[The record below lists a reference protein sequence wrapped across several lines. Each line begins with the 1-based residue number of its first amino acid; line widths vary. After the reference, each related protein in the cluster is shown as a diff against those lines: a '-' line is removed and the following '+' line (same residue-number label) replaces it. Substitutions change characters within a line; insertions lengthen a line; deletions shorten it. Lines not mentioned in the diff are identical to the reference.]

1 MALDGRYGR
10 PVHKVVVTIHERA
23 PVGSDELNELRAIG
37 WPRAGAQDWDAVL
50 SRSLGW
56 VTALVDAELVGFV
69 NVAWDGG
76 SHAFLLDPVVH
87 PDLRR
92 QGIGKRLVEG
102 AVAMAREAGAEW
114 LHVDFEP
121 EVRAFYESCGFRPT
135 DAGLLAL
142 RLD

>member
-37 WPRAGAQDWDAVL
+37 WPRAGAQDWDALL

-76 SHAFLLDPVVH
+76 SHAFLLDTVVR
-87 PDLRR
+87 PDVRR
-92 QGIGKRLVEG
+92 QGIGKRLVER
-102 AVAMAREAGAEW
+102 AVAMAREAGAER

-142 RLD
+142 RPD